1 MFREAKSKIEAV
13 NRISELTASGAE
25 ELGPGSKERKSV
37 LVNLASGIGL
47 VVDVRES
54 KQQIAK
60 LIANKLGGTWTAD
73 CESVGQTITLK
84 GLNNL
89 LELALLHFEK
99 VDSHK
104 LDIYDSP
111 STEAKEILSTFE
123 KFISGVW
130 LGQDA
135 VQQMKDAEYA
145 HWRQTEWQGWYFEF
159 LSLPRLISSLGGKR
173 RKFMNTDFDYSLQ
186 RTWDLKAHSLNGLNG
201 KPNNECPLNDK
212 ESMDALIAAEGM
224 GLIIINGEVKYE
236 PWFGIWHKALRGK
249 SGPVGRALKSEFIP
263 RSIEIFWIQDSAMK
277 ERAIAAKV
285 LKLFKQGHQ
294 PDGSPRKV
302 KYQLNAEKA
311 RRSELFLAETLI
323 SKIK

>member
-1 MFREAKSKIEAV
+1 MFLEAKSKIEAV

-60 LIANKLGGTWTAD
+60 SIAIKLGGTWTAD
-73 CESVGQTITLK
+73 CESVGQTITLR

-89 LELALLHFEK
+89 LKLASLYFEK
-99 VDSHK
+99 LESHK
-104 LDIYDSP
+104 LDTYESP
-111 STEAKEILSTFE
+111 LSEAAEILSTFE
-123 KFISGVW
+123 TFISGVW
-130 LGQDA
+130 FGKDA
-135 VQQMKDAEYA
+135 VQQMKDSEYA

-159 LSLPRLISSLGGKR
+159 LSLPRLINSLGGKR
-173 RKFMNTDFDYSLQ
+173 RKFLNTDFDYSLQ

-201 KPNNECPLNDK
+201 KPNNDCPLNDK

-224 GLIIINGEVKYE
+224 GLIIINGEAKYE
-236 PWFGIWHKALRGK
+236 SWFGIWHKALRGK
-249 SGPVGRALKSEFIP
+249 SGPVGRALKSEFVP
-263 RSIEIFWIQDSAMK
+263 KSIEIFWIQDSAMK
-277 ERAIAAKV
+277 ERAISDKV
-285 LKLFKQGHQ
+285 LKLFKQGRQ

-311 RRSELFLAETLI
+311 RHSELFLAESLLPNV
-323 SKIK
+323 K